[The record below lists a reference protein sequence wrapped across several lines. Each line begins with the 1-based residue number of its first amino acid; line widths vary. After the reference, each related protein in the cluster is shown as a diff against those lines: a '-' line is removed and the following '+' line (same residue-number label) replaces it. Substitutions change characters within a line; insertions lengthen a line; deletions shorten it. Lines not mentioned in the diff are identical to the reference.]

1 MRVLALDTALHA
13 CSVAVID
20 HGRVLAR
27 RFERRA
33 RGHAEA
39 LLPMVEA
46 VRTEAGLEYREL
58 DLLAVTVGPG
68 LFIGLRIGLAAAR
81 GLALAAKLP
90 LVGITTL
97 EAIAAAAVDAGTAA
111 DRPIYVAIDAR
122 GGEFYGQ
129 AFAPDLAPLGAPG
142 RPRLADVR
150 DRLPPRAI
158 VVGSAARLIESQLA
172 DPGTGP
178 EADAGVGHDQ
188 GYRFR
193 DQPADPDAA
202 VVARI
207 AARRGR
213 PKDRAG
219 PVGPLYLRD
228 PDATPRS

>member
-20 HGRVLAR
+20 NHRVLAR

-46 VRTEAGLEYREL
+46 VRADAGLEYRDL

-68 LFIGLRIGLAAAR
+68 RFTGLRIGLAAAR
-81 GLALAAKLP
+81 GLAMAAKLP

-97 EAIAAAAVDAGTAA
+97 EAIAAAVVAAGTAA

-122 GGEFYGQ
+122 GGELYGQ
-129 AFAPDLAPLGAPG
+129 AFAPDVAPLGAPG

-150 DRLPPRAI
+150 HRLPPRAI
-158 VVGSAARLIESQLA
+158 VVGSAARLIESHL
-172 DPGTGP
+172 TGP
-178 EADAGVGHDQ
+178 GAGPATGHEL

-202 VVARI
+202 VVAHI
-207 AARRGR
+207 AAKRGR
-213 PKDRAG
+213 PEDCAG

-228 PDATPRS
+228 PDATLPS